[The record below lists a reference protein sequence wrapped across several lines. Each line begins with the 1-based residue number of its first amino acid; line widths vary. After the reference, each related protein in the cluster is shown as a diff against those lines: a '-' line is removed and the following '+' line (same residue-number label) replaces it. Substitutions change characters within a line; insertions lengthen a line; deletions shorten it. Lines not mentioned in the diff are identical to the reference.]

1 MISLAKMTMRSD
13 VWHLCIT
20 QDEFGVRVS
29 ALATKI
35 KDSGQIG
42 ERERRKRDRE
52 PYMCVRVCVCEC
64 TWSKREK
71 LVYDL

>member
-1 MISLAKMTMRSD
+1 VISLAKMTMRSD

-20 QDEFGVRVS
+20 QDEFGIRVS

-42 ERERRKRDRE
+42 KKTEKKKDKE
-52 PYMCVRVCVCEC
+52 PYMY
-64 TWSKREK
+64 
-71 LVYDL
+71 VYVE

>member
-35 KDSGQIG
+35 KDSGQTG
-42 ERERRKRDRE
+42 EGEEKEKERQ
-52 PYMCVRVCVCEC
+52 PYKCVCKRGA
-64 TWSKREK
+64 KRE
-71 LVYDL
+71 VGIRSMN

>member
-1 MISLAKMTMRSD
+1 MTMRSD

-42 ERERRKRDRE
+42 ERERRKKERQRAIHV
-52 PYMCVRVCVCEC
+52 CVYVCEC